1 MPTLSLSTMPGII
14 RRTETRDYLDITTHG
29 PSLGHEDSQVASLAE
44 IRAAIAGFGQRVRAL
59 KPEASFMVSVTL
71 MADVRK
77 PSGYDAAY
85 LGYALGQAAFL
96 RVMDAQAAA
105 AAPAG
110 PVGPSAPQQERAA

>member
-1 MPTLSLSTMPGII
+1 VPTLSLSTMPGII

-29 PSLGHEDSQVASLAE
+29 PSLGREDSQVASLAD
-44 IRAAIAGFGQRVRAL
+44 IRAAIAGFEQRVRAL

-71 MADVRK
+71 MADGRK

-96 RVMDAQAAA
+96 HVVDAQAAA
-105 AAPAG
+105 AAGPAG
-110 PVGPSAPQQERAA
+110 PPAPQQERAA